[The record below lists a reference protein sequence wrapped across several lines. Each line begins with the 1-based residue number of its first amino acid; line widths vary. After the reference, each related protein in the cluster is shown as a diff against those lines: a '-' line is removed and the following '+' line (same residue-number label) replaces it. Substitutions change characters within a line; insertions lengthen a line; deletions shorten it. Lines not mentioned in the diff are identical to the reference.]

1 MGPGSG
7 LSPLLPGTLG
17 DSTVTVMSGKPVT
30 PGPPWTGAWGQAPGA
45 RTALP
50 KRARGAAGVAA
61 FPAPAKAILIE
72 CPSRQRAPP
81 QTPCRPFLAH
91 TPPHASRGPCGRSM
105 CHGSALRSAWAR
117 FALADQGRQGP
128 ASGAG
133 GSFATGIGGCLTGVH
148 PNLEFAAEPCARS
161 ICGSWAVTWH

>member
-17 DSTVTVMSGKPVT
+17 DSTVTVTSGKPVT

-61 FPAPAKAILIE
+61 FPAPAKAVLIE

-81 QTPCRPFLAH
+81 QTPCQPVL
-91 TPPHASRGPCGRSM
+91 
-105 CHGSALRSAWAR
+105 ALRSAWAR

-128 ASGAG
+128 ASGAR

-148 PNLEFAAEPCARS
+148 PNLEFAAEPCA
-161 ICGSWAVTWH
+161 VTWH